1 MKRLDI
7 VLESLHDSQWHS
19 LDEIRTH
26 FSLPEDKLKK
36 IVRFLEEEE
45 EFISFD
51 KERGRA
57 KINPLGL
64 TFLTLPSE
72 Y

>member
-1 MKRLDI
+1 MKHLDI

-26 FSLPEDKLKK
+26 FSLPGDKLKK

-45 EFISFD
+45 FISFD
-51 KERGRA
+51 EERERA

-64 TFLTLPSE
+64 AFLTLPSE

>member
-19 LDEIRTH
+19 LDESRAL

-36 IVRFLEEEE
+36 IIRFLEEE

-51 KERGRA
+51 EERGRA

-64 TFLTLPSE
+64 AFLTLSSE

>member
-7 VLESLHDSQWHS
+7 VLESLYDSQWHS

-36 IVRFLEEEE
+36 IIRFLEEE

-51 KERGRA
+51 EERERA

>member
-1 MKRLDI
+1 MSII

-19 LDEIRTH
+19 LDEIRAL
-26 FSLPEDKLKK
+26 FSLPGDKLKK

-45 EFISFD
+45 FISFD
-51 KERGRA
+51 EERERA

>member
-36 IVRFLEEEE
+36 IIRFLEEE

-51 KERGRA
+51 EERERA

>member
-1 MKRLDI
+1 MKHLDI

-19 LDEIRTH
+19 LDEIRAL
-26 FSLPEDKLKK
+26 FSLPGDKLKK

-45 EFISFD
+45 FISFD
-51 KERGRA
+51 EERERA

-64 TFLTLPSE
+64 AFLTLPSE

>member
-19 LDEIRTH
+19 LGEIRAL

-36 IVRFLEEEE
+36 IIRFLEEG
-45 EFISFD
+45 EFITFD
-51 KERGRA
+51 EERERA

>member
-1 MKRLDI
+1 MSII

-19 LDEIRTH
+19 LDEIRAL
-26 FSLPEDKLKK
+26 FSLPGDKLKK
-36 IVRFLEEEE
+36 IVRFLEEV
-45 EFISFD
+45 EFITFD
-51 KERGRA
+51 EERERA